1 MAIYHFHCK
10 VISRSQGH
18 SAVGAAAYRS
28 GTQMT
33 NEFDGIEHDYT
44 KKQGIVHSEVMLPE
58 QAPKE
63 YENRSILWNEVEQQE
78 KSSKAQLA
86 REVEVALP
94 RELSRAEQ
102 VQLVR
107 DYVQENFVKKGMCA
121 DIAIHDKGDGNPH
134 AHIML
139 TTRPI
144 EQDGSWGAK
153 QKKDYILDKH
163 GNKQY
168 DKKKQTYKCR
178 TIKTTDWD
186 SKEFLQRSREQWG
199 IAINRELERKNLPD
213 RVDHRSFEEQGKEQL
228 PTQHI
233 GVSAAAMERRGIET
247 DRGKENRAI
256 QEKNKQLH
264 SIDREIVYIK
274 HDMSWTRLHEQ
285 HERLSKLVD
294 EQKITAELLRQTRE
308 SIERMEKR
316 INTTPEHKADKG
328 RFVEYEG
335 QKIPYHTYHTE
346 KALSDLAFCK
356 SKIDNHLAEQE
367 RAKAQPQ
374 AAQKAPEQ
382 PQQPQQYQK
391 PQEQP
396 QAAQR
401 AAEQPQAA
409 HIDID
414 QKARELSELRQTFV
428 DEYIRSLERSE
439 YRVNPI
445 YQQQAYQI
453 ESLSKSAAEKGET
466 IKQLQEQRG
475 KLGLFKGKE
484 KKALDEKI
492 HAFSKYQHEDME
504 KLKALG
510 VDDLSQAPQ
519 AIADRR
525 AAAAQE
531 QAKAEA
537 AKQNHGAAERAQ
549 SAQAAFLSKVE
560 SIPQSQR
567 QAVFERME
575 RIGTEK
581 PRGGGSLQM
590 SMNRA
595 TAEVKARQVLD
606 RALQQ
611 KSRVHSQQQNRG
623 HDFDRSR

>member
-1 MAIYHFHCK
+1 MKGFARVTKLSNVGGRADYISNPDRQESIVAASEPVDWKPYHDYEMANQKTAARNNEGREVVIALPNEWAALSRDELTRRVQQLAITAAGKDTDMQWAVHWNKAHTNLHVHVIFSERQREKSPGRWDRDIYLTDEGK
-10 VISRSQGH
+10 VARRKADRAKNPDGSFRLPVHRKGDLKDGFTVKDPRYKNRGWVPAMKQQLQEQFAALGVVLEKPQPLHEYHEGKGKEAPTIRAKNEAIRENNANYAGWRKAFPQLKESGLKQLMVKAAKDGKVLYIGRQSDGRLGYGMTT
-18 SAVGAAAYRS
+18 VKEWRAAA
-28 GTQMT
+28 
-33 NEFDGIEHDYT
+33 
-44 KKQGIVHSEVMLPE
+44 
-58 QAPKE
+58 A
-63 YENRSILWNEVEQQE
+63 
-78 KSSKAQLA
+78 
-86 REVEVALP
+86 
-94 RELSRAEQ
+94 
-102 VQLVR
+102 
-107 DYVQENFVKKGMCA
+107 
-121 DIAIHDKGDGNPH
+121 
-134 AHIML
+134 
-139 TTRPI
+139 
-144 EQDGSWGAK
+144 
-153 QKKDYILDKH
+153 
-163 GNKQY
+163 
-168 DKKKQTYKCR
+168 
-178 TIKTTDWD
+178 
-186 SKEFLQRSREQWG
+186 
-199 IAINRELERKNLPD
+199 
-213 RVDHRSFEEQGKEQL
+213 KEQ
-228 PTQHI
+228 
-233 GVSAAAMERRGIET
+233 
-247 DRGKENRAI
+247 
-256 QEKNKQLH
+256 
-264 SIDREIVYIK
+264 
-274 HDMSWTRLHEQ
+274 
-285 HERLSKLVD
+285 
-294 EQKITAELLRQTRE
+294 
-308 SIERMEKR
+308 
-316 INTTPEHKADKG
+316 
-328 RFVEYEG
+328 
-335 QKIPYHTYHTE
+335 
-346 KALSDLAFCK
+346 
-356 SKIDNHLAEQE
+356 
-367 RAKAQPQ
+367 AKAQPQ

-391 PQEQP
+391 PQEQL

-401 AAEQPQAA
+401 AAEQPQAV

-428 DEYIRSLERSE
+428 DEYTRSLERSE
-439 YRVNPI
+439 YKVNPI

-475 KLGLFKGKE
+475 KLGFFKGKQ

-492 HAFSKYQHEDME
+492 HAFSKYQREDME

-595 TAEVKARQVLD
+595 KAEVKARQVLD

-611 KSRVHSQQQNRG
+611 KSRVHSQQQHRG